1 MVIEFHSGGSSH
13 CLKQVILTPYSSF
26 NLHNIMLI
34 CTKMLSGQNLG
45 FAVVWTLHHDTHIDT
60 DIFEA
65 ENCAT
70 NFKSKKKI
78 NTLFVRGRSV

>member
-1 MVIEFHSGGSSH
+1 
-13 CLKQVILTPYSSF
+13 
-26 NLHNIMLI
+26 
-34 CTKMLSGQNLG
+34 MLSGQNFG